1 MEVFEYDENISF
13 EQNFNVWYDM
23 NCRER
28 SAWNEKQYTVE
39 EARIVFNEMYKV
51 DVTNWEHL

>member
-1 MEVFEYDENISF
+1 MEIFEYDESLTF
-13 EQNFNVWYDM
+13 EENFNVWYDM

-39 EARIVFNEMYKV
+39 EARIVFNEMYAV
-51 DVTNWEHL
+51 DVTN

>member
-1 MEVFEYDENISF
+1 MEIFEYDESLTF
-13 EQNFNVWYDM
+13 EENFTVWYDM

-39 EARIVFNEMYKV
+39 EARIVFNEMYAV
-51 DVTNWEHL
+51 DVTNQEHL